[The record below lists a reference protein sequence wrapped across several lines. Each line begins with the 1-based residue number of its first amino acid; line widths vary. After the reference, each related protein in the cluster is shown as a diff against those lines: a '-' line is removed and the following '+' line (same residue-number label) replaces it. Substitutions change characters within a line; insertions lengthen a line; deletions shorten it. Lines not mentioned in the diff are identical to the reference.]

1 MAVYIVIAI
10 LVIAVHLIAIEKQN
24 RYVKTISKVFIIPY
38 LYLAFLVFTESFGV
52 IVAGRELLMAALAFY
67 TLGDLLLEFDKKNM
81 FLYGGASFSVGH
93 VLYAIFFMMHGFSL
107 GWGVLFIGIWFFI
120 YIFLFEDEI
129 KDAKPNS
136 TLYIAYASIV
146 MILGIAVGATDFSGN
161 WIAKMIAVAGT
172 LSFAFSDALVI
183 IRQTKDKSE
192 KEKKDDDLLIMVTYI
207 GANILLLSSI
217 SLLEVMA
224 V

>member
-1 MAVYIVIAI
+1 
-10 LVIAVHLIAIEKQN
+10 
-24 RYVKTISKVFIIPY
+24 
-38 LYLAFLVFTESFGV
+38 
-52 IVAGRELLMAALAFY
+52 
-67 TLGDLLLEFDKKNM
+67 
-81 FLYGGASFSVGH
+81 
-93 VLYAIFFMMHGFSL
+93 
-107 GWGVLFIGIWFFI
+107 
-120 YIFLFEDEI
+120 
-129 KDAKPNS
+129 
-136 TLYIAYASIV
+136 

-192 KEKKDDDLLIMVTYI
+192 KEKKDDDLLIRVTYI